1 MLNFYLGGELSN
13 VLNKYSYVEALVW
26 QNISK
31 AATGTYSCQTTSLE
45 NDSFNTSIAFQII
58 CKYNIS
64 LLEKSNVI
72 FVKFNYIIP
81 IAGQSPRIYNA
92 SNLEVSID
100 QFTELYLYCN
110 ADGLPIPKAEWIK
123 VMTAIQVFLF
133 YFYMSIFS
141 FA

>member
-13 VLNKYSYVEALVW
+13 KLNKYSYVEALVW

-72 FVKFNYIIP
+72 FKIQLHNSCSWP
-81 IAGQSPRIYNA
+81 ISAYPQR
-92 SNLEVSID
+92 
-100 QFTELYLYCN
+100 F
-110 ADGLPIPKAEWIK
+110 
-123 VMTAIQVFLF
+123 
-133 YFYMSIFS
+133 
-141 FA
+141 